1 MPCNTLM
8 KTIQREVLIFHDHLA
23 MLDTSEELMDT
34 SDKRRIFNSLE
45 ENSMA
50 QATIMS
56 FYWLQFIVT
65 TLFLIR
71 LRNLVQSPDSRL
83 DIILFCKLNQQRID
97 DCQTWSH
104 LLIWHSISF
113 RFPYFHFSMQENIFY
128 LKDDSIQ
135 EKIQHFVRSQ
145 RAL

>member
-1 MPCNTLM
+1 MQCQDTKELDGIKIFHGRLRVKRVRMKIYDYINCIPMPCNTLM

-56 FYWLQFIVT
+56 FY
-65 TLFLIR
+65 
-71 LRNLVQSPDSRL
+71 
-83 DIILFCKLNQQRID
+83 
-97 DCQTWSH
+97 
-104 LLIWHSISF
+104 
-113 RFPYFHFSMQENIFY
+113 
-128 LKDDSIQ
+128 
-135 EKIQHFVRSQ
+135 
-145 RAL
+145 

>member
-1 MPCNTLM
+1 MQCQDTQELDGIKIFRGRLRVKRVRMKIYDYINCIPMPCNTLM

-56 FYWLQFIVT
+56 FY
-65 TLFLIR
+65 
-71 LRNLVQSPDSRL
+71 
-83 DIILFCKLNQQRID
+83 
-97 DCQTWSH
+97 
-104 LLIWHSISF
+104 
-113 RFPYFHFSMQENIFY
+113 
-128 LKDDSIQ
+128 
-135 EKIQHFVRSQ
+135 
-145 RAL
+145 